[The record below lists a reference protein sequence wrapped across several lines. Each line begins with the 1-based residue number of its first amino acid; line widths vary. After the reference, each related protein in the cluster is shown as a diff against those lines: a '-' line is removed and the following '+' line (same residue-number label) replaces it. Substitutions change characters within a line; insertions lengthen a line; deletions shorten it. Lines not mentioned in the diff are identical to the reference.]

1 MIFFSLKKNG
11 SIYLVLLIWIL
22 FSLRYNHRRE
32 LHWNVH
38 YLLFSVIIVMFHV
51 PQKKK
56 SWKSHFLYFT
66 HLTLNRNINER
77 GKNPN
82 TNRRAVQQIQ
92 SLQLSLLNVCVNFFK
107 RFYAGNWGKYAL
119 YKAIKICVKQ
129 AWMKVYAAFLCS
141 THCSAVVERASLRAH
156 KYAVDSVLLIVVI
169 QYLLDVFMAVSE
181 THSNEIL
188 YTRHKSEAI
197 EYFIFCLVALFFSSC
212 HMIFGRANSPKFLFK
227 IHF

>member
-1 MIFFSLKKNG
+1 MAQFISRFLFRF
-11 SIYLVLLIWIL
+11 YIL
-22 FSLRYNHRRE
+22 YAITKEPQSWKRPLERE
-32 LHWNVH
+32 PLA
-38 YLLFSVIIVMFHV
+38 LSVIIVMFPL
-51 PQKKK
+51 PQKKE

-82 TNRRAVQQIQ
+82 TNRRAVQKIQ